1 MPRRTSRLAL
11 GAITS
16 VVLLVGAAGCGEDV
30 PTKADFIDRVQ
41 AITNPP
47 LDRVVAAC
55 AYDRIGK
62 NDRLVEVAVQTGK
75 ISPKDQKQLSEILAK
90 CVVDTAT
97 TTTVQDS
104 DE

>member
-16 VVLLVGAAGCGEDV
+16 VVVLMGITGCGEEV

-62 NDRLVEVAVQTGK
+62 DSRLVEVAVQTSD
-75 ISPKDQKQLSEILAK
+75 IAPKDQKKLSEILAK

-97 TTTVQDS
+97 TTTTKGA

>member
-1 MPRRTSRLAL
+1 
-11 GAITS
+11 
-16 VVLLVGAAGCGEDV
+16 VLTGAAGCGEEV
-30 PTKADFIDRVQ
+30 PTKADFIDRMQ

-62 NDRLVEVAVQTGK
+62 DSRLVEVAVQTEE
-75 ISPKDQKQLSEILAK
+75 IADKDQQRLREILAK
-90 CVVDTAT
+90 CVLDTAT
-97 TTTVQDS
+97 TTTAKAA

>member
-16 VVLLVGAAGCGEDV
+16 VVLLTGAAGCGEDV
-30 PTKADFIDRVQ
+30 PTKADFIDRIQ

-62 NDRLVEVAVQTGK
+62 DKRLVEVAVQTGD
-75 ISPKDQKQLSEILAK
+75 IAPKDQKQLSEILAK

-97 TTTVQDS
+97 TTTAKPS

>member
-1 MPRRTSRLAL
+1 MPRRTTRLAL
-11 GAITS
+11 GAVTS
-16 VVLLVGAAGCGEDV
+16 LVLLGIAGGCGEDV

-62 NDRLVEVAVQTGK
+62 DSHLVEVAVQTSD
-75 ISPKDQKQLSEILAK
+75 IAPKDQKRLSEILAK

-97 TTTVQDS
+97 TTTVKDDQ
-104 DE
+104 